1 MDGTAE
7 GLLAS
12 RRIFD
17 EAISRFDRAMGTSLG
32 GAVPTGSHEASA
44 GSAVQSHRPS
54 SSVVSERYAQ
64 YQLTAEGGAACAVQ
78 LELLASLAQLRALT
92 VPAAAAAAAAEAS
105 APASAEAE
113 ESAPALPPDFRFE
126 LPGGVQ
132 ESERHATPNP
142 SPNLSPSST
151 PTPTPTFSP

>member
-32 GAVPTGSHEASA
+32 GVVPTGSHEASA

-78 LELLASLAQLRALT
+78 LELLASLAQLRTLILPA
-92 VPAAAAAAAAEAS
+92 AAAAAAAAEAG

-113 ESAPALPPDFRFE
+113 ETEPALPPDFRFE
-126 LPGGVQ
+126 LPGSVQ
-132 ESERHATPNP
+132 ASERHPNFSPSPSRSRSPNP
-142 SPNLSPSST
+142 
-151 PTPTPTFSP
+151 

>member
-17 EAISRFDRAMGTSLG
+17 EAISRFDRATGTSLG
-32 GAVPTGSHEASA
+32 GVVPTGSHEASA

-78 LELLASLAQLRALT
+78 LELLASLAQLRTLT
-92 VPAAAAAAAAEAS
+92 VPAAAAAAAEAS
-105 APASAEAE
+105 APASAEAG

-132 ESERHATPNP
+132 ERAHHATPNP
-142 SPNLSPSST
+142 SPNLSPT
-151 PTPTPTFSP
+151 PNP

>member
-17 EAISRFDRAMGTSLG
+17 EAISRFDRAMGTSRG
-32 GAVPTGSHEASA
+32 GVVPTGSHEASA

-78 LELLASLAQLRALT
+78 LELLASLAQLHTLT

-105 APASAEAE
+105 APASAEAG

-142 SPNLSPSST
+142 SPNLSPT
-151 PTPTPTFSP
+151 PNP